1 MMKPTAFGRDC
12 KKITEFDEVYD
23 GTENAKLY
31 HAWMRSDDCPSRALL
46 GLLPASRPHGSQ
58 WYGHMGE
65 TRAKEARGEE
75 RRNPL
80 AFHGCLSKE
89 IQADANRRNETLA
102 QKNK

>member
-1 MMKPTAFGRDC
+1 
-12 KKITEFDEVYD
+12 
-23 GTENAKLY
+23 
-31 HAWMRSDDCPSRALL
+31 
-46 GLLPASRPHGSQ
+46 
-58 WYGHMGE
+58 MGE